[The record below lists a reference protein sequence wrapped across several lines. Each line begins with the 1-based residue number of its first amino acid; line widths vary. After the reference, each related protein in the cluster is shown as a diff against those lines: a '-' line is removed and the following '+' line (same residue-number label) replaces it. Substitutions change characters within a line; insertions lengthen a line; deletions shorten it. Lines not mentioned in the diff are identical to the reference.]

1 MPQIVHIIEENI
13 DWVQALPQG
22 NVLTGSIPM
31 QIS

>member
-1 MPQIVHIIEENI
+1 MPQIVHIMEENI
-13 DWVQALPQG
+13 DWVQVLPQG